1 MSNVDSSKKSKIQTL
16 PVFQGSDFTV
26 SAGANLG
33 DSLSDSEDL
42 MLDDVYA
49 LDKNAIPPQLITI
62 LETGEDFFTIAH
74 GSQVGVAGNQL
85 HLDCTITLMGPDSAT
100 FEAVV
105 MVEVD
110 AEEGVIEQTYLFP
123 LAPLKPEIGFQLV
136 GIDPDTPRA
145 RMAEVACVSFT
156 RGTHI
161 TMSDGR
167 QTKIEDLRVGDTVLS
182 RDDGA
187 QIIRWIGHSTT
198 RAVGDLAPICISK
211 GALNNANDLVVSPN
225 HRLFIY
231 QRNDELGA
239 GRSEILIKAKHLVN
253 DTTVRRLE
261 GGFVDYFQILFDDHQ
276 IIFAEGIAA
285 ESLLLDER
293 TTPALP
299 EGLAKEL
306 TTGNKTHSARSH
318 DEFEVDIDK
327 NHGGDTAEGLRR
339 ASSS

>member
-1 MSNVDSSKKSKIQTL
+1 MKTADIRKKSKIQTL
-16 PVFQGSDFTV
+16 PVFRGLDFTV

-42 MLDDVYA
+42 MLDDIYA
-49 LDKNAIPPQLITI
+49 LAKKAIPPQLITI
-62 LETGEDFFTIAH
+62 QETGGDFFTIVL
-74 GSQVGVAGNQL
+74 GSQVGTVDNQL
-85 HLDCTITLMGPDSAT
+85 HLDCTITLIDPDSAT

-110 AEEGVIEQTYLFP
+110 PEEGLIEQTYLFP
-123 LAPLKPEIGFQLV
+123 LAPLKPEIGYQLV
-136 GIDPDTPRA
+136 GIDPDTPRT

-167 QTKIEDLRVGDTVLS
+167 QIKIEDLRVGDTVLS

-187 QIIRWIGHSTT
+187 QTIRWIGHSTT
-198 RAVGDLAPICISK
+198 RAVGDLAPIRIKK
-211 GALNNANDLVVSPN
+211 GVLNNANDLIVSPN

-253 DTTVRRLE
+253 GTTVHRLE

-299 EGLAKEL
+299 AGLAKEL
-306 TTGNKTHSARSH
+306 TSGNKTHSARSH
-318 DEFEVDIDK
+318 EEFEVDIDAH
-327 NHGGDTAEGLRR
+327 NSADTAERLRR

>member
-1 MSNVDSSKKSKIQTL
+1 MENANERVKSKIQTL
-16 PVFQGSDFTV
+16 PVFQGFDFTV
-26 SAGANLG
+26 TDGANLG
-33 DSLSDSEDL
+33 DVLADAEDL
-42 MLDDVYA
+42 ILDDTYT
-49 LDKNAIPPQLITI
+49 LSKNAIPPQLLTI
-62 LETGEDFFTIAH
+62 IEENSDYFTIAH
-74 GSQVGVAGNQL
+74 GSQTGTAGNQI
-85 HLDCTITLMGPDSAT
+85 HLDCTITLIGPDGKT

-110 AEEGVIEQTYLFP
+110 PLEEVIEQTFLFP
-123 LAPLKPEIGFQLV
+123 LAQLQPETGYRLV
-136 GIDPDTPRA
+136 GIDPETPRA

-167 QTKIEDLRVGDTVLS
+167 QCKIEDLRVGDRVLS
-182 RDDGA
+182 RDNGV
-187 QIIRWIGHSTT
+187 QTIRWIGQSTT
-198 RAVGDLAPICISK
+198 RAVGDLAPIRIEK

-231 QRNDELGA
+231 QRSDQIGA

-253 DTTVRRLE
+253 ETTVRRME

-299 EGLAKEL
+299 TELASQL
-306 TTGNKTHSARSH
+306 TSGNKTHSSSSH
-318 DEFEVDIDK
+318 QDYEVDGEGIE
-327 NHGGDTAEGLRR
+327 GLDTADRLRR
-339 ASSS
+339 ASLS